1 VILVAFVVLAIATVP
16 IAHGSLRALADVRF
30 RAIWLLVLAVAVQ
43 VWALALPQA
52 AEDTRAIAHVLTY
65 PIGIAFVWLNRR
77 IPGLWIVGLGATLN
91 FVVIAANDGVMP
103 AAPHALAVAGLPAD
117 PGTFVNSGPVADA
130 RLPFLGDIFA
140 IPASWPFSNVF
151 SPGDVCI
158 AIGAAITVHRV
169 AGSRLAPSGT
179 GQFGQVLRN
188 PDFTRLFIA
197 QAISNL
203 GDWVYALAV
212 AATLS
217 QRGGG
222 GELARTL
229 AIVLVAQV
237 APSALF
243 GALLA
248 GPLADRYPRR
258 WVMIWSDLAR
268 GAALATLLFTPE
280 PSLAHFAIV
289 GAALGVFGAAFQPS
303 LMAAIPN
310 VVGAG
315 RVVPANALVGAAYHA
330 AVMLGP
336 ALGAF
341 LVAQTGARTVFGLNA
356 ASFGVSALLIV
367 GARVPQTAHG
377 TGRATVRAVATDL
390 ADGARYVWRS
400 ALVRGVL
407 IVMAI
412 VLVAAAAKTPL
423 ETLFVR
429 DVLTED
435 ATFAQRARVLGL
447 VTTSW
452 GLGMLLGSFAAPAL
466 ARRWHRELL
475 LRAAIAVV
483 GIAVLAV
490 SQTTEFGTVL
500 IAWLVAGA
508 ANSVGNVSYE
518 SLLQERTPDEIRG
531 RVLAATEA
539 VLDAAYLAGAAAAAL
554 LGSLLPVSAAFVVSA
569 GLLFMAAALARVLLP
584 GPRASKREGLVA

>member
-1 VILVAFVVLAIATVP
+1 VILVAFVALAIGTVP
-16 IAHGSLRALADVRF
+16 LARGSLRALADVRF
-30 RAIWLLVLAVAVQ
+30 RAGWLLGVAIAAQ
-43 VWALALPQA
+43 LWALLAP
-52 AEDTRAIAHVLTY
+52 DTAVGARAVVHTLTY
-65 PIGIAFVWLNRR
+65 PAGIAFIWVNRR

-91 FVVIAANDGVMP
+91 LIVIAANGGVMP
-103 AAPHALAVAGLPAD
+103 AAPHALAIAGLPAD
-117 PGTFVNSGPVADA
+117 PGTFVNSGAIADA
-130 RLPFLGDIFA
+130 RLAFLGDIFA
-140 IPASWPFSNVF
+140 IPASWPLANVF
-151 SPGDVCI
+151 SPGDACI
-158 AIGAAITVHRV
+158 AIGAAVTIHRV
-169 AGSRLAPSGT
+169 AGSRLAPSAT

-188 PDFTRLFIA
+188 RDFFRLWAA
-197 QAISNL
+197 QGISNL

-217 QRGGG
+217 QRAGG

-229 AIVLVAQV
+229 SIVLVAQV

-248 GPLADRYPRR
+248 GPLADRYSRR
-258 WVMIWSDLAR
+258 SLMVWADVAR

-280 PSLAHFAIV
+280 PTLLHFALV
-289 GAALGVFGAAFQPS
+289 GAALGLFGAAFQPS

-310 VVGAG
+310 VVGPG
-315 RVVPANALVGAAYHA
+315 RIVAANALVGATYHA

-341 LVAQTGARTVFGLNA
+341 LVANTGTRIVFALNA
-356 ASFGVSALLIV
+356 TSFILSGLLIL
-367 GARVPQTAHG
+367 GARVPQVARDAG
-377 TGRATVRAVATDL
+377 AATVRAVARDL
-390 ADGARYVWRS
+390 ADGVRYVWRS

-407 IVMAI
+407 IVVAL

-435 ATFAQRARVLGL
+435 ATFAERARVLGL

-466 ARRWHRELL
+466 ARRWHRERL
-475 LRAAIAVV
+475 LRLSIAAV
-483 GIAVLAV
+483 GLAVLVV
-490 SQTTEFGTVL
+490 SRTTEFGTVL

-518 SLLQERTPDEIRG
+518 SLLQERTPDEYRG
-531 RVLAATEA
+531 RVFAATEA
-539 VLDAAYLAGAAAAAL
+539 VLDAAYLGGAAAAAVL
-554 LGSLLPVSAAFVVSA
+554 ASLLPVSAAFAVSA
-569 GLLFMAAALARVLLP
+569 AILFLAAVLARVLLP
-584 GPRASKREGLVA
+584 GPRAPKPEEVVA